1 MSQSKKHRL
10 SKQRAQTPHVR
21 RTDSRLIWIVVAGCI
36 LLAVGAL
43 FFVLSASNPGQDN
56 QQANYSP
63 QVSGA
68 PRLSIASDTLDH
80 GYVKLG
86 TTVNSVFS
94 VRNVGDKLLQ
104 ILGEPRVELVE
115 GC

>member
-1 MSQSKKHRL
+1 MW
-10 SKQRAQTPHVR
+10 V
-21 RTDSRLIWIVVAGCI
+21 IVAGGV
-36 LLAVGAL
+36 LLVAGVL
-43 FFVLSASNPGQDN
+43 FFLLRASNPGQDN
-56 QQANYSP
+56 QQANFSP

-68 PRLSIASDTLDH
+68 PRISVANDTLDH

-94 VRNVGDKLLQ
+94 VRNEGDRPLQ